1 MRKFT
6 RPNSSRSN
14 SDSKP
19 FNSEGR
25 RQDSQPSSARF
36 ERKPRPD
43 TRGVDAPQ
51 KLKTFAPQS
60 REMPVRAIFK
70 GRVDADSQPHI
81 RRNNHFKDRDSS
93 LQESR
98 GNYYQDRDRDSSQ
111 QESRGNYY
119 QDRDRDSSPQ
129 PTRNNFRDR
138 DSSPQPA
145 RNNFRD
151 RDSSPQPARNNFRDR
166 DSSPQPARNNF
177 RDRDNSPQP
186 ARNNFRDRDS
196 SPQESRGNYYKD
208 KDKDRD
214 SSPQESRG
222 NYYKDKDKD
231 KDRDRDSSPQEF
243 RGNHFRDRDKD
254 RDTRPVDSA
263 SNTVVQPD
271 TDTDMIYGRHA
282 VQAALET
289 NQVLNRI
296 WVVPHLRY
304 DPRFH
309 SLLTEAKANGSI
321 IDEVDDLRLDYITR
335 KANHQGVAA
344 QVSAYEYLD
353 LSELIAKA
361 KSACEDPVIVVAEGL
376 NDPHNLG
383 AIVRTAEAL
392 GAQGMVIPQR
402 RAVGITS
409 AVRKVAAGALE
420 SLPVARV
427 VNLNRALE
435 ELKEAGFWIYG
446 TAAGV
451 GQSVETI
458 KFSGPTV
465 LVVGGEAD
473 GLSLLIQRSC
483 DGLVSIPLRGKTPSL
498 NVSVATGM
506 ALYEIYRQRGP
517 KKFHVHGS

>member
-6 RPNSSRSN
+6 KPNFSRSSRPN

-19 FNSEGR
+19 FKSEGR
-25 RQDSQPSSARF
+25 RQDSPPSFPRF

-43 TRGVDAPQ
+43 SRPGVDAPQ
-51 KLKTFAPQS
+51 KRSTFSPQS
-60 REMPVRAIFK
+60 REMPVRSVFK
-70 GRVDADSQPHI
+70 RRPDSDSQPSI
-81 RRNNHFKDRDSS
+81 RRNNPFKDRDG
-93 LQESR
+93 E
-98 GNYYQDRDRDSSQ
+98 RD
-111 QESRGNYY
+111 GY
-119 QDRDRDSSPQ
+119 
-129 PTRNNFRDR
+129 
-138 DSSPQPA
+138 SSPQPA

-166 DSSPQPARNNF
+166 DSSPQESRGNFYKDRN
-177 RDRDNSPQP
+177 
-186 ARNNFRDRDS
+186 RDS
-196 SPQESRGNYYKD
+196 SPQESRGNFYKD
-208 KDKDRD
+208 R
-214 SSPQESRG
+214 
-222 NYYKDKDKD
+222 D

-271 TDTDMIYGRHA
+271 ADSDMIYGRHA
-282 VQAALET
+282 VQAALEA
-289 NQVLNRI
+289 NQVINRI

-344 QVSAYEYLD
+344 QVSAHEYLD
-353 LSELIAKA
+353 LSQLIAKA
-361 KSACEDPVIVVAEGL
+361 KSACADPVIVVAEGL

-383 AIVRTAEAL
+383 AIIRTAEAL
-392 GAQGMVIPQR
+392 GTQGMVIPQR

-446 TAAGV
+446 TAAGE
-451 GQSVETI
+451 GDSVETI

-483 DGLVSIPLRGKTPSL
+483 DGLVSIPLRGNTPSL

>member
-1 MRKFT
+1 
-6 RPNSSRSN
+6 
-14 SDSKP
+14 
-19 FNSEGR
+19 
-25 RQDSQPSSARF
+25 
-36 ERKPRPD
+36 
-43 TRGVDAPQ
+43 
-51 KLKTFAPQS
+51 
-60 REMPVRAIFK
+60 
-70 GRVDADSQPHI
+70 
-81 RRNNHFKDRDSS
+81 
-93 LQESR
+93 
-98 GNYYQDRDRDSSQ
+98 
-111 QESRGNYY
+111 
-119 QDRDRDSSPQ
+119 SPQ
-129 PTRNNFRDR
+129 
-138 DSSPQPA
+138 Q
-145 RNNFRD
+145 
-151 RDSSPQPARNNFRDR
+151 
-166 DSSPQPARNNF
+166 
-177 RDRDNSPQP
+177 
-186 ARNNFRDRDS
+186 
-196 SPQESRGNYYKD
+196 SRGNYYKD
-208 KDKDRD
+208 RDK
-214 SSPQESRG
+214 
-222 NYYKDKDKD
+222 
-231 KDRDRDSSPQEF
+231 DSSPQEF
-243 RGNHFRDRDKD
+243 RGHHFRDRDKE

-309 SLLTEAKANGSI
+309 SLLTEAKANGTI

-383 AIVRTAEAL
+383 AIIRTAEAL
-392 GAQGMVIPQR
+392 GSQGMVIPQR

-451 GQSVETI
+451 GQSVETV

-483 DGLVSIPLRGKTPSL
+483 DGLVSIPLRGHTPSL

>member
-1 MRKFT
+1 
-6 RPNSSRSN
+6 
-14 SDSKP
+14 
-19 FNSEGR
+19 
-25 RQDSQPSSARF
+25 
-36 ERKPRPD
+36 
-43 TRGVDAPQ
+43 
-51 KLKTFAPQS
+51 
-60 REMPVRAIFK
+60 
-70 GRVDADSQPHI
+70 
-81 RRNNHFKDRDSS
+81 
-93 LQESR
+93 
-98 GNYYQDRDRDSSQ
+98 
-111 QESRGNYY
+111 
-119 QDRDRDSSPQ
+119 
-129 PTRNNFRDR
+129 
-138 DSSPQPA
+138 
-145 RNNFRD
+145 
-151 RDSSPQPARNNFRDR
+151 
-166 DSSPQPARNNF
+166 
-177 RDRDNSPQP
+177 
-186 ARNNFRDRDS
+186 
-196 SPQESRGNYYKD
+196 
-208 KDKDRD
+208 
-214 SSPQESRG
+214 
-222 NYYKDKDKD
+222 
-231 KDRDRDSSPQEF
+231 
-243 RGNHFRDRDKD
+243 
-254 RDTRPVDSA
+254 
-263 SNTVVQPD
+263 VQPD
-271 TDTDMIYGRHA
+271 ADTDDMIYGRHA
-282 VQAALET
+282 VQAALESD
-289 NQVLNRI
+289 QVLNRI

-353 LSELIAKA
+353 LRELIAQAKA
-361 KSACEDPVIVVAEGL
+361 ACADPVIVVAEGL

-420 SLPVARV
+420 SLPVSRV

-451 GQSVETI
+451 GDSVETI

-465 LVVGGEAD
+465 LVVGGESD
-473 GLSLLIQRSC
+473 GLSLLIQRGC

>member
-6 RPNSSRSN
+6 KPNSSRSN

-19 FNSEGR
+19 FRSEGR
-25 RQDSQPSSARF
+25 RQDSQPSSPRF
-36 ERKPRPD
+36 ERKPRPEI
-43 TRGVDAPQ
+43 RGTEAPQ
-51 KLKTFAPQS
+51 KRSTFSPQS
-60 REMPVRAIFK
+60 REMPVRSIYK
-70 GRVDADSQPHI
+70 RNVDSDSQPSI
-81 RRNNHFKDRDSS
+81 RRHFKDRDA
-93 LQESR
+93 
-98 GNYYQDRDRDSSQ
+98 
-111 QESRGNYY
+111 
-119 QDRDRDSSPQ
+119 DSSPQ
-129 PTRNNFRDR
+129 PARNNFRDRDR

-151 RDSSPQPARNNFRDR
+151 RDRDGSPQPARNNFRDR
-166 DSSPQPARNNF
+166 N
-177 RDRDNSPQP
+177 
-186 ARNNFRDRDS
+186 RDS

-208 KDKDRD
+208 KDK
-214 SSPQESRG
+214 
-222 NYYKDKDKD
+222 N
-231 KDRDRDSSPQEF
+231 RDRDSSPPEF

-254 RDTRPVDSA
+254 RDTRPVDTA

-271 TDTDMIYGRHA
+271 ADTDDMIYGRHA

-353 LSELIAKA
+353 LSELIAQAKA
-361 KSACEDPVIVVAEGL
+361 ACEDPVIVVAEGL

-383 AIVRTAEAL
+383 AIIRTAEAL
-392 GAQGMVIPQR
+392 GSQGMVIPQR

-420 SLPVARV
+420 NLPVARV

-435 ELKEAGFWIYG
+435 DLKEAGFWIYG

-451 GQSVETI
+451 GDSVETI

-473 GLSLLIQRSC
+473 GLSLLIQRGC

>member
-6 RPNSSRSN
+6 KPNFSRSSRPN

-19 FNSEGR
+19 FKSEGR
-25 RQDSQPSSARF
+25 RQDSPPSFPRF

-43 TRGVDAPQ
+43 SRPGVDAPQ
-51 KLKTFAPQS
+51 KRSTFSPQS
-60 REMPVRAIFK
+60 REMPVRSVFK
-70 GRVDADSQPHI
+70 RRPDSDSQPSI
-81 RRNNHFKDRDSS
+81 RRNNPFKDRDG
-93 LQESR
+93 E
-98 GNYYQDRDRDSSQ
+98 RD
-111 QESRGNYY
+111 GY
-119 QDRDRDSSPQ
+119 SSPQ
-129 PTRNNFRDR
+129 PARKNFRDR

-166 DSSPQPARNNF
+166 DSSPQESRGNF
-177 RDRDNSPQP
+177 YKDKN
-186 ARNNFRDRDS
+186 RDS

-208 KDKDRD
+208 K
-214 SSPQESRG
+214 
-222 NYYKDKDKD
+222 
-231 KDRDRDSSPQEF
+231 DRDSSPQEF

-271 TDTDMIYGRHA
+271 ADSDMIYGRHA
-282 VQAALET
+282 VQAALEA
-289 NQVLNRI
+289 NQVINRI

-344 QVSAYEYLD
+344 QVSAHEYLD
-353 LSELIAKA
+353 LSQLIAKA
-361 KSACEDPVIVVAEGL
+361 KSACADPVIVVAEGL

-383 AIVRTAEAL
+383 AIIRTAEAL
-392 GAQGMVIPQR
+392 GTQGMVIPQR

-451 GQSVETI
+451 GDSVETI

-483 DGLVSIPLRGKTPSL
+483 DGLVSIPLRGNTPSL

>member
-19 FNSEGR
+19 FKSEGR

-51 KLKTFAPQS
+51 KRSTFAPQS

-70 GRVDADSQPHI
+70 RRVDADSQPHI
-81 RRNNHFKDRDSS
+81 RRNNHFKDR
-93 LQESR
+93 
-98 GNYYQDRDRDSSQ
+98 N
-111 QESRGNYY
+111 
-119 QDRDRDSSPQ
+119 
-129 PTRNNFRDR
+129 
-138 DSSPQPA
+138 
-145 RNNFRD
+145 
-151 RDSSPQPARNNFRDR
+151 
-166 DSSPQPARNNF
+166 
-177 RDRDNSPQP
+177 
-186 ARNNFRDRDS
+186 S
-196 SPQESRGNYYKD
+196 SPQESRGNYYQD
-208 KDKDRD
+208 KDKDR
-214 SSPQESRG
+214 
-222 NYYKDKDKD
+222 
-231 KDRDRDSSPQEF
+231 DRDRDSSPQEF

-383 AIVRTAEAL
+383 AIIRTAEAL
-392 GAQGMVIPQR
+392 GSQGMVIPQR

-473 GLSLLIQRSC
+473 GLSLLIQRGC

>member
-19 FNSEGR
+19 FKSEGR

-51 KLKTFAPQS
+51 KRSTFAPQS

-70 GRVDADSQPHI
+70 RRVDSDSQPSF
-81 RRNNHFKDRDSS
+81 RRNNTFQDRDSS
-93 LQESR
+93 PQESR
-98 GNYYQDRDRDSSQ
+98 GNYYQDRD
-111 QESRGNYY
+111 
-119 QDRDRDSSPQ
+119 SSPQ
-129 PTRNNFRDR
+129 PARNNFRDRDR

-151 RDSSPQPARNNFRDR
+151 RD
-166 DSSPQPARNNF
+166 
-177 RDRDNSPQP
+177 
-186 ARNNFRDRDS
+186 
-196 SPQESRGNYYKD
+196 
-208 KDKDRD
+208 KDRD
-214 SSPQESRG
+214 SSPQDSRG
-222 NYYKDKDKD
+222 NFY
-231 KDRDRDSSPQEF
+231 KDRDRDKNRDGDSSPREF
-243 RGNHFRDRDKD
+243 RGYHFRDRDKD
-254 RDTRPVDSA
+254 RDTRPVDTA

-271 TDTDMIYGRHA
+271 ANTDDMIYGRHA
-282 VQAALET
+282 VQAALES

-353 LSELIAKA
+353 LTELIAKA
-361 KSACEDPVIVVAEGL
+361 KAACEDPVIVVAEGL

-383 AIVRTAEAL
+383 AIIRTAEAL
-392 GAQGMVIPQR
+392 GTQGMVIPQR

-420 SLPVARV
+420 NLPVARV

-451 GQSVETI
+451 GDSVETI

-473 GLSLLIQRSC
+473 GLSLLIQRGC

>member
-19 FNSEGR
+19 FKSEGR

-36 ERKPRPD
+36 ERKPRPE

-51 KLKTFAPQS
+51 KRSTFAPQS

-93 LQESR
+93 P
-98 GNYYQDRDRDSSQ
+98 

-119 QDRDRDSSPQ
+119 QDRDRDSSPG
-129 PTRNNFRDR
+129 
-138 DSSPQPA
+138 PA

-151 RDSSPQPARNNFRDR
+151 RDSSPGPVRNNFRDR
-166 DSSPQPARNNF
+166 DSSPGPVRNNF
-177 RDRDNSPQP
+177 RDRDSSPGP

-214 SSPQESRG
+214 
-222 NYYKDKDKD
+222 
-231 KDRDRDSSPQEF
+231 RDRDSSPQEF
-243 RGNHFRDRDKD
+243 RGNHFRDRDKG

-353 LSELIAKA
+353 LTELIAKA

-465 LVVGGEAD
+465 LVVGGEAE

>member
-19 FNSEGR
+19 FKSEGR
-25 RQDSQPSSARF
+25 RQDSQPSSPRF

-51 KLKTFAPQS
+51 KRSTFAPQS

-70 GRVDADSQPHI
+70 RRVDSDSQPEI

-93 LQESR
+93 PQESR
-98 GNYYQDRDRDSSQ
+98 GNYYQDRD
-111 QESRGNYY
+111 
-119 QDRDRDSSPQ
+119 SSPQ
-129 PTRNNFRDR
+129 PARNNFRDRDR

-151 RDSSPQPARNNFRDR
+151 RDR
-166 DSSPQPARNNF
+166 DSSPQR
-177 RDRDNSPQP
+177 

-208 KDKDRD
+208 RDKD
-214 SSPQESRG
+214 
-222 NYYKDKDKD
+222 N
-231 KDRDRDSSPQEF
+231 SPQEF

-254 RDTRPVDSA
+254 RDTRPVDTA

-271 TDTDMIYGRHA
+271 ADTDDMIYGRHA

-383 AIVRTAEAL
+383 AIIRTAEAL
-392 GAQGMVIPQR
+392 GSQGMVIPQR

-451 GQSVETI
+451 GQSIETV

-473 GLSLLIQRSC
+473 GLSLLIQRGC
-483 DGLVSIPLRGKTPSL
+483 DGLVSIPLRGHTPSL

>member
-19 FNSEGR
+19 FKSEGR

-43 TRGVDAPQ
+43 TRRVDAPQ
-51 KLKTFAPQS
+51 KRSTFAPQS

-70 GRVDADSQPHI
+70 RRVDSDSQPHI
-81 RRNNHFKDRDSS
+81 RRNNHF
-93 LQESR
+93 Q
-98 GNYYQDRDRDSSQ
+98 
-111 QESRGNYY
+111 
-119 QDRDRDSSPQ
+119 
-129 PTRNNFRDR
+129 
-138 DSSPQPA
+138 
-145 RNNFRD
+145 
-151 RDSSPQPARNNFRDR
+151 
-166 DSSPQPARNNF
+166 
-177 RDRDNSPQP
+177 
-186 ARNNFRDRDS
+186 DRDS
-196 SPQESRGNYYKD
+196 SPQESRGNYY
-208 KDKDRD
+208 
-214 SSPQESRG
+214 
-222 NYYKDKDKD
+222 KDKD

-271 TDTDMIYGRHA
+271 ADTDMIYGRHA

-353 LSELIAKA
+353 LTELIAKA

-383 AIVRTAEAL
+383 AIIRTAEAL
-392 GAQGMVIPQR
+392 GSQGMVIPQR

-473 GLSLLIQRSC
+473 GLSLLIQRGC

>member
-19 FNSEGR
+19 FKSEGR
-25 RQDSQPSSARF
+25 RQDSEPSSARF

-51 KLKTFAPQS
+51 KRSTFAPQS

-70 GRVDADSQPHI
+70 RRADSDSQPSL
-81 RRNNHFKDRDSS
+81 RRNNTFQDRDSS
-93 LQESR
+93 PQESR
-98 GNYYQDRDRDSSQ
+98 GNYYQDRD
-111 QESRGNYY
+111 
-119 QDRDRDSSPQ
+119 SSPQ
-129 PTRNNFRDR
+129 PARNNFRDRDR

-151 RDSSPQPARNNFRDR
+151 RD
-166 DSSPQPARNNF
+166 
-177 RDRDNSPQP
+177 
-186 ARNNFRDRDS
+186 RDS

-208 KDKDRD
+208 R
-214 SSPQESRG
+214 
-222 NYYKDKDKD
+222 DKDK
-231 KDRDRDSSPQEF
+231 SPQEF

-271 TDTDMIYGRHA
+271 ADTDDMIYGRHA

-344 QVSAYEYLD
+344 QVSAHEYLD

-383 AIVRTAEAL
+383 AIIRTAEAL
-392 GAQGMVIPQR
+392 GSQGMVIPQR
-402 RAVGITS
+402 RAVGVTS

-451 GQSVETI
+451 GQSLETV

-473 GLSLLIQRSC
+473 GLSLLIQRGC
-483 DGLVSIPLRGKTPSL
+483 DGLVSIPLRGNTPSL

>member
-19 FNSEGR
+19 FKSEGR
-25 RQDSQPSSARF
+25 RQDSQPSSPRF

-51 KLKTFAPQS
+51 KRSTFAPPS

-70 GRVDADSQPHI
+70 RRVDSDSQPSI
-81 RRNNHFKDRDSS
+81 RRNNPYKDRD
-93 LQESR
+93 
-98 GNYYQDRDRDSSQ
+98 GY
-111 QESRGNYY
+111 
-119 QDRDRDSSPQ
+119 SSPQ
-129 PTRNNFRDR
+129 PARNNFRDRDR

-151 RDSSPQPARNNFRDR
+151 K
-166 DSSPQPARNNF
+166 
-177 RDRDNSPQP
+177 DNSPQP

-208 KDKDRD
+208 KDRN

-222 NYYKDKDKD
+222 NYYKDKDRD
-231 KDRDRDSSPQEF
+231 KDSSPPEF

-271 TDTDMIYGRHA
+271 ADTDDMIYGRHA

-353 LSELIAKA
+353 LTELIAKA

-383 AIVRTAEAL
+383 AIIRTAEAL
-392 GAQGMVIPQR
+392 GTQGMVIPQR

-446 TAAGV
+446 AAAGV
-451 GQSVETI
+451 GDSLETI

-465 LVVGGEAD
+465 LVVGGESD
-473 GLSLLIQRSC
+473 GLSLLIQRGC
-483 DGLVSIPLRGKTPSL
+483 DGLVSIPLRGNTPSL

>member
-19 FNSEGR
+19 FKSEGR
-25 RQDSQPSSARF
+25 RQDSQPSSPRF

-51 KLKTFAPQS
+51 KRSTFAPQS

-70 GRVDADSQPHI
+70 RRVDADGQPEI

-98 GNYYQDRDRDSSQ
+98 GNYYQDRDRDSSPQ
-111 QESRGNYY
+111 PTRNNFR
-119 QDRDRDSSPQ
+119 DRDRDSSPQ

-138 DSSPQPA
+138 DRDSSPQPT

-151 RDSSPQPARNNFRDR
+151 RD
-166 DSSPQPARNNF
+166 
-177 RDRDNSPQP
+177 
-186 ARNNFRDRDS
+186 RDRDS

-208 KDKDRD
+208 R
-214 SSPQESRG
+214 
-222 NYYKDKDKD
+222 DKDKD
-231 KDRDRDSSPQEF
+231 NSPQEF
-243 RGNHFRDRDKD
+243 RGNHFRDREKD
-254 RDTRPVDSA
+254 RDTRPVDSF

-271 TDTDMIYGRHA
+271 ADTDDMIYGRHA

-309 SLLTEAKANGSI
+309 SLLSEAKANGSI

-383 AIVRTAEAL
+383 AIIRTAEAL
-392 GAQGMVIPQR
+392 GSQGMVIPQR

-451 GQSVETI
+451 GQSIETV

-473 GLSLLIQRSC
+473 GLSLLIQRGC
-483 DGLVSIPLRGKTPSL
+483 DGLVSIPLRGHTPSL

-517 KKFHVHGS
+517 KKFHVH

>member
-1 MRKFT
+1 MRKFS

-19 FNSEGR
+19 FKSEGR

-51 KLKTFAPQS
+51 KRSTFAPQS

-70 GRVDADSQPHI
+70 RRVDADGQPEI
-81 RRNNHFKDRDSS
+81 RRNNPFQDRDSS
-93 LQESR
+93 PQESR
-98 GNYYQDRDRDSSQ
+98 GNYYQDRD
-111 QESRGNYY
+111 
-119 QDRDRDSSPQ
+119 
-129 PTRNNFRDR
+129 RDR

-151 RDSSPQPARNNFRDR
+151 RDR

-177 RDRDNSPQP
+177 RDRD
-186 ARNNFRDRDS
+186 RDS
-196 SPQESRGNYYKD
+196 RPQESRGNYYKD
-208 KDKDRD
+208 RDKD
-214 SSPQESRG
+214 
-222 NYYKDKDKD
+222 N
-231 KDRDRDSSPQEF
+231 SPQEF

-271 TDTDMIYGRHA
+271 ADTDDMIYGRHA

-383 AIVRTAEAL
+383 AIIRTAEAL
-392 GAQGMVIPQR
+392 GSQGMVIPQR

-451 GQSVETI
+451 GQSIETV

-473 GLSLLIQRSC
+473 GLSLLIQRGC
-483 DGLVSIPLRGKTPSL
+483 DGLVSIPLRGHTPSL

>member
-6 RPNSSRSN
+6 KPNFSRSN

-19 FNSEGR
+19 FKSEGR
-25 RQDSQPSSARF
+25 RQDSQPSSPRF

-51 KLKTFAPQS
+51 KRSTFAPQS

-70 GRVDADSQPHI
+70 RRVDSDSQPEI

-93 LQESR
+93 P
-98 GNYYQDRDRDSSQ
+98 

-129 PTRNNFRDR
+129 PARNNFRDRDR

-151 RDSSPQPARNNFRDR
+151 RDRDSSPQPVRNNFRDRDR

-177 RDRDNSPQP
+177 RDRN
-186 ARNNFRDRDS
+186 RDS

-208 KDKDRD
+208 RDKD
-214 SSPQESRG
+214 
-222 NYYKDKDKD
+222 N
-231 KDRDRDSSPQEF
+231 SPQEF

-254 RDTRPVDSA
+254 RDTRPVDTA

-271 TDTDMIYGRHA
+271 ADTDDMIYGRHA

-383 AIVRTAEAL
+383 AIIRTAEAL
-392 GAQGMVIPQR
+392 GSQGMVIPQR

-451 GQSVETI
+451 GQSIETV

-473 GLSLLIQRSC
+473 GLSLLIQRGC
-483 DGLVSIPLRGKTPSL
+483 DGLVSIPLRGHTPSL

>member
-6 RPNSSRSN
+6 RPNS
-14 SDSKP
+14 DSKP
-19 FNSEGR
+19 FKSEGR
-25 RQDSQPSSARF
+25 RQDSQPSSPRF

-51 KLKTFAPQS
+51 KRSTFAPQS

-70 GRVDADSQPHI
+70 RRVDADGQPEI

-93 LQESR
+93 P
-98 GNYYQDRDRDSSQ
+98 

-129 PTRNNFRDR
+129 PARNNFRDRDR

-151 RDSSPQPARNNFRDR
+151 RDRDR

-177 RDRDNSPQP
+177 RDRN
-186 ARNNFRDRDS
+186 RDS

-208 KDKDRD
+208 RDKD
-214 SSPQESRG
+214 
-222 NYYKDKDKD
+222 N
-231 KDRDRDSSPQEF
+231 SPQEF

-254 RDTRPVDSA
+254 RDTRPVDTA

-271 TDTDMIYGRHA
+271 ADTDDMIYGRHA

-383 AIVRTAEAL
+383 AIIRTAEAL
-392 GAQGMVIPQR
+392 GSQGMVIPQR

-451 GQSVETI
+451 GQSIETV

-473 GLSLLIQRSC
+473 GLSLLIQRGC
-483 DGLVSIPLRGKTPSL
+483 DGLVSIPLRGHTPSL

-517 KKFHVHGS
+517 QKFHVHGS

>member
-6 RPNSSRSN
+6 KPNFSRSN

-19 FNSEGR
+19 FKSEGR
-25 RQDSQPSSARF
+25 RQDSQPSSPRF

-51 KLKTFAPQS
+51 KRSTFAPQS

-70 GRVDADSQPHI
+70 RRVDSDSQPEI

-93 LQESR
+93 P
-98 GNYYQDRDRDSSQ
+98 

-129 PTRNNFRDR
+129 PARNNFRDRDR

-151 RDSSPQPARNNFRDR
+151 RDRDR

-177 RDRDNSPQP
+177 RDRN
-186 ARNNFRDRDS
+186 RDS

-208 KDKDRD
+208 RDKD
-214 SSPQESRG
+214 
-222 NYYKDKDKD
+222 N
-231 KDRDRDSSPQEF
+231 SPQEF

-254 RDTRPVDSA
+254 RDTRPVDTA

-271 TDTDMIYGRHA
+271 ADTDDMIYGRHA

-383 AIVRTAEAL
+383 AIIRTAEAL
-392 GAQGMVIPQR
+392 GSQGMVIPQR

-451 GQSVETI
+451 GQSIETV

-473 GLSLLIQRSC
+473 GLSLLIQRGC
-483 DGLVSIPLRGKTPSL
+483 DGLVSIPLRGHTPSL

>member
-1 MRKFT
+1 M
-6 RPNSSRSN
+6 
-14 SDSKP
+14 
-19 FNSEGR
+19 
-25 RQDSQPSSARF
+25 QP
-36 ERKPRPD
+36 
-43 TRGVDAPQ
+43 
-51 KLKTFAPQS
+51 
-60 REMPVRAIFK
+60 
-70 GRVDADSQPHI
+70 DAD
-81 RRNNHFKDRDSS
+81 
-93 LQESR
+93 
-98 GNYYQDRDRDSSQ
+98 
-111 QESRGNYY
+111 
-119 QDRDRDSSPQ
+119 
-129 PTRNNFRDR
+129 
-138 DSSPQPA
+138 
-145 RNNFRD
+145 
-151 RDSSPQPARNNFRDR
+151 
-166 DSSPQPARNNF
+166 
-177 RDRDNSPQP
+177 
-186 ARNNFRDRDS
+186 
-196 SPQESRGNYYKD
+196 
-208 KDKDRD
+208 
-214 SSPQESRG
+214 
-222 NYYKDKDKD
+222 
-231 KDRDRDSSPQEF
+231 
-243 RGNHFRDRDKD
+243 
-254 RDTRPVDSA
+254 
-263 SNTVVQPD
+263 
-271 TDTDMIYGRHA
+271 TDDMIYGRHA

-344 QVSAYEYLD
+344 QVSAHEYLD
-353 LSELIAKA
+353 LSQLIAKA
-361 KSACEDPVIVVAEGL
+361 KSACADPVIVVAEGL

-383 AIVRTAEAL
+383 AIIRTAEAL
-392 GAQGMVIPQR
+392 GTQGMVIPQR

-451 GQSVETI
+451 GDSVETV

-483 DGLVSIPLRGKTPSL
+483 DGLVSIPLRGNTPSL

>member
-6 RPNSSRSN
+6 KPNFSRSN

-19 FNSEGR
+19 FKSEGR
-25 RQDSQPSSARF
+25 RQDSQPSSPRF

-51 KLKTFAPQS
+51 KRSTFAPQS

-70 GRVDADSQPHI
+70 RRVDADSQPEI

-93 LQESR
+93 P
-98 GNYYQDRDRDSSQ
+98 

-129 PTRNNFRDR
+129 PARNNFRDRDR

-151 RDSSPQPARNNFRDR
+151 RDR

-177 RDRDNSPQP
+177 RDRN
-186 ARNNFRDRDS
+186 RDS

-208 KDKDRD
+208 RDKD
-214 SSPQESRG
+214 
-222 NYYKDKDKD
+222 N
-231 KDRDRDSSPQEF
+231 SPQEF

-254 RDTRPVDSA
+254 RDTRPVDTA

-271 TDTDMIYGRHA
+271 ADTDDMIYGRHA

-383 AIVRTAEAL
+383 AIIRTAEAL
-392 GAQGMVIPQR
+392 GSQGMVIPQR

-451 GQSVETI
+451 GQSIETV

-473 GLSLLIQRSC
+473 GLSLLIQRGC
-483 DGLVSIPLRGKTPSL
+483 DGLVSIPLRGQTPSL

>member
-6 RPNSSRSN
+6 KPNFSRSN

-19 FNSEGR
+19 FKSEGR
-25 RQDSQPSSARF
+25 RQDSQPSSPRF

-51 KLKTFAPQS
+51 KRSTFAPQS

-70 GRVDADSQPHI
+70 RRVDSDSQPEI

-93 LQESR
+93 P
-98 GNYYQDRDRDSSQ
+98 

-129 PTRNNFRDR
+129 PARNNFRDRDRDR

-151 RDSSPQPARNNFRDR
+151 RDRDSSPQPTRNNFRDRDR

-177 RDRDNSPQP
+177 RDRN
-186 ARNNFRDRDS
+186 RDS

-208 KDKDRD
+208 RDKD
-214 SSPQESRG
+214 
-222 NYYKDKDKD
+222 N
-231 KDRDRDSSPQEF
+231 SPQEF

-254 RDTRPVDSA
+254 RDTRPVDTA

-271 TDTDMIYGRHA
+271 ADTDDMIYGRHA

-383 AIVRTAEAL
+383 AIIRTAEAL
-392 GAQGMVIPQR
+392 GSQGMVIPQR

-451 GQSVETI
+451 GQSIETV

-473 GLSLLIQRSC
+473 GLSLLIQRGC
-483 DGLVSIPLRGKTPSL
+483 DGLVSIPLRGHTPSL

>member
-19 FNSEGR
+19 FQSEGR
-25 RQDSQPSSARF
+25 RQDSQPSSPRF

-43 TRGVDAPQ
+43 TRGVEAPQ
-51 KLKTFAPQS
+51 KRSTFAPQS

-70 GRVDADSQPHI
+70 RRVDADGQPEI

-93 LQESR
+93 P
-98 GNYYQDRDRDSSQ
+98 

-129 PTRNNFRDR
+129 PARNNFRDRDR

-151 RDSSPQPARNNFRDR
+151 RDR

-177 RDRDNSPQP
+177 RDRN
-186 ARNNFRDRDS
+186 RDS

-208 KDKDRD
+208 
-214 SSPQESRG
+214 
-222 NYYKDKDKD
+222 
-231 KDRDRDSSPQEF
+231 RDRDKDNSPQEF

-254 RDTRPVDSA
+254 RDTRPVDTA

-271 TDTDMIYGRHA
+271 ADTDDMIYGRHA

-451 GQSVETI
+451 GQSLETVN
-458 KFSGPTV
+458 FSGPTV

-473 GLSLLIQRSC
+473 GLSLLIQRGC
-483 DGLVSIPLRGKTPSL
+483 DGLVSIPLRGHTPSL

-517 KKFHVHGS
+517 KKFHVHRS

>member
-51 KLKTFAPQS
+51 KRSTFAPQS

-93 LQESR
+93 
-98 GNYYQDRDRDSSQ
+98 
-111 QESRGNYY
+111 
-119 QDRDRDSSPQ
+119 
-129 PTRNNFRDR
+129 
-138 DSSPQPA
+138 
-145 RNNFRD
+145 
-151 RDSSPQPARNNFRDR
+151 
-166 DSSPQPARNNF
+166 
-177 RDRDNSPQP
+177 
-186 ARNNFRDRDS
+186 
-196 SPQESRGNYYKD
+196 
-208 KDKDRD
+208 
-214 SSPQESRG
+214 PQESRG

-231 KDRDRDSSPQEF
+231 KDRDSSPQEF

>member
-1 MRKFT
+1 MPVVRSIYKR
-6 RPNSSRSN
+6 RP
-14 SDSKP
+14 DS
-19 FNSEGR
+19 
-25 RQDSQPSSARF
+25 DSQPS
-36 ERKPRPD
+36 
-43 TRGVDAPQ
+43 
-51 KLKTFAPQS
+51 
-60 REMPVRAIFK
+60 
-70 GRVDADSQPHI
+70 I
-81 RRNNHFKDRDSS
+81 RRNNPFKDRD
-93 LQESR
+93 
-98 GNYYQDRDRDSSQ
+98 GDRD
-111 QESRGNYY
+111 GY
-119 QDRDRDSSPQ
+119 
-129 PTRNNFRDR
+129 
-138 DSSPQPA
+138 SSPQPA

-151 RDSSPQPARNNFRDR
+151 RDGSPQESRG
-166 DSSPQPARNNF
+166 
-177 RDRDNSPQP
+177 
-186 ARNNFRDRDS
+186 NFRDRDS
-196 SPQESRGNYYKD
+196 SPQESRGNFRDRDSSPQESRGNFYKD
-208 KDKDRD
+208 KDRN

-222 NYYKDKDKD
+222 NYYKDRDK
-231 KDRDRDSSPQEF
+231 DRDSSPQEF

-263 SNTVVQPD
+263 SNSVVQPD
-271 TDTDMIYGRHA
+271 TDSDMIYGRHA
-282 VQAALET
+282 VQAALEA
-289 NQVLNRI
+289 NQVINRI

-344 QVSAYEYLD
+344 QVSAHEYLD
-353 LSELIAKA
+353 LSQLIAKA
-361 KSACEDPVIVVAEGL
+361 KSACADPVIVVAEGL

-383 AIVRTAEAL
+383 AIIRTAEAL
-392 GAQGMVIPQR
+392 GTQGMVIPQR

-451 GQSVETI
+451 GESVETV

-483 DGLVSIPLRGKTPSL
+483 DGLVSIPLRGNTPSL

>member
-1 MRKFT
+1 MNASPVPTLAQQTPLKSDRPF
-6 RPNSSRSN
+6 RPNPEKCPCEQFSN
-14 SDSKP
+14 GESIPTANRPPAEIISPTETETETDTAARGQP
-19 FNSEGR
+19 ATISETETAAR
-25 RQDSQPSSARF
+25 SQPATISETETA
-36 ERKPRPD
+36 
-43 TRGVDAPQ
+43 AH
-51 KLKTFAPQS
+51 
-60 REMPVRAIFK
+60 
-70 GRVDADSQPHI
+70 SQPATISETETAAH
-81 RRNNHFKDRDSS
+81 S
-93 LQESR
+93 
-98 GNYYQDRDRDSSQ
+98 
-111 QESRGNYY
+111 
-119 QDRDRDSSPQ
+119 
-129 PTRNNFRDR
+129 
-138 DSSPQPA
+138 QPA
-145 RNNFRD
+145 TN
-151 RDSSPQPARNNFRDR
+151 
-166 DSSPQPARNNF
+166 
-177 RDRDNSPQP
+177 
-186 ARNNFRDRDS
+186 RDS

-208 KDKDRD
+208 RDK
-214 SSPQESRG
+214 
-222 NYYKDKDKD
+222 N
-231 KDRDRDSSPQEF
+231 RDRDSSPPEF

-254 RDTRPVDSA
+254 RDTRPVDTN

-271 TDTDMIYGRHA
+271 ADTDDMIYGRHA
-282 VQAALET
+282 VQAALES

-353 LSELIAKA
+353 LSELIAQAKA
-361 KSACEDPVIVVAEGL
+361 ACADPVIVVAEGL

-383 AIVRTAEAL
+383 AIIRTAEAL

-409 AVRKVAAGALE
+409 AVRKVSAGALE

-451 GQSVETI
+451 GDSLETI
-458 KFSGPTV
+458 NFSGPTV

-473 GLSLLIQRSC
+473 GLSLLIQRGC

-517 KKFHVHGS
+517 KKFHVHG

>member
-6 RPNSSRSN
+6 KPNFSRSN

-19 FNSEGR
+19 FKSEGR
-25 RQDSQPSSARF
+25 RQDSQPSSPRF

-51 KLKTFAPQS
+51 KRSTFAPQS

-70 GRVDADSQPHI
+70 RRVDSDSQPEI

-93 LQESR
+93 PQESR
-98 GNYYQDRDRDSSQ
+98 GNYYQD
-111 QESRGNYY
+111 
-119 QDRDRDSSPQ
+119 
-129 PTRNNFRDR
+129 RDR

-166 DSSPQPARNNF
+166 DRDRDSSPQPARNNF
-177 RDRDNSPQP
+177 RDRDRDSSPQP
-186 ARNNFRDRDS
+186 ARNNFRDRNRDS

-208 KDKDRD
+208 RDKD
-214 SSPQESRG
+214 
-222 NYYKDKDKD
+222 N
-231 KDRDRDSSPQEF
+231 SPQEF

-254 RDTRPVDSA
+254 RDTRPVDTA

-271 TDTDMIYGRHA
+271 ADTDDMIYGRHA

-383 AIVRTAEAL
+383 AIIRTAEAL
-392 GAQGMVIPQR
+392 GSQGMVIPQR

-451 GQSVETI
+451 GQSIETV

-473 GLSLLIQRSC
+473 GLSLLIQRGC
-483 DGLVSIPLRGKTPSL
+483 DGLVSIPLRGHTPSL

>member
-19 FNSEGR
+19 FKSEGR

-36 ERKPRPD
+36 ERKPRPE

-51 KLKTFAPQS
+51 KRETFAPQS

-70 GRVDADSQPHI
+70 RRVDSDSQPHI

-93 LQESR
+93 P
-98 GNYYQDRDRDSSQ
+98 

-129 PTRNNFRDR
+129 ESRGNNFRDR
-138 DSSPQPA
+138 DSSPQPV

-151 RDSSPQPARNNFRDR
+151 RDS
-166 DSSPQPARNNF
+166 
-177 RDRDNSPQP
+177 SPQP

-214 SSPQESRG
+214 RDRDRDRDSSPQESRG
-222 NYYKDKDKD
+222 NYYKDKDR
-231 KDRDRDSSPQEF
+231 DRDRDSSPQEF

-263 SNTVVQPD
+263 SNTIVQPD

-383 AIVRTAEAL
+383 AIIRTAEAL
-392 GAQGMVIPQR
+392 GSQGMVIPQR

-465 LVVGGEAD
+465 LVVGGEAE
-473 GLSLLIQRSC
+473 GLSLLIQRGC

>member
-19 FNSEGR
+19 FKSEGR
-25 RQDSQPSSARF
+25 RQDSQPSSPRF

-51 KLKTFAPQS
+51 KRSTFAPQS

-70 GRVDADSQPHI
+70 RRVDADSQPEI

-93 LQESR
+93 PQESR
-98 GNYYQDRDRDSSQ
+98 GNYYQDRDSSPQ
-111 QESRGNYY
+111 PARNSFR
-119 QDRDRDSSPQ
+119 DRDRDSSPQ
-129 PTRNNFRDR
+129 PARNSFRDRDRDR

-151 RDSSPQPARNNFRDR
+151 RDR
-166 DSSPQPARNNF
+166 DSSPQR
-177 RDRDNSPQP
+177 

-208 KDKDRD
+208 RDKD
-214 SSPQESRG
+214 
-222 NYYKDKDKD
+222 N
-231 KDRDRDSSPQEF
+231 SPQEF

-254 RDTRPVDSA
+254 RDTRPVDTA

-271 TDTDMIYGRHA
+271 ADTDDMIYGRHA

-383 AIVRTAEAL
+383 AIIRTAEAL
-392 GAQGMVIPQR
+392 GSQGMVIPQR

-451 GQSVETI
+451 GQSIETV

-473 GLSLLIQRSC
+473 GLSLLIQRGC
-483 DGLVSIPLRGKTPSL
+483 DGLVSIPLRGHTPSL

-517 KKFHVHGS
+517 KKFNVHG

>member
-6 RPNSSRSN
+6 KPNSSRPN

-19 FNSEGR
+19 FRSEGR
-25 RQDSQPSSARF
+25 RQDSQPSSPRF

-43 TRGVDAPQ
+43 SSGDAPQ
-51 KLKTFAPQS
+51 RRSSFSPQS
-60 REMPVRAIFK
+60 REMPVRAIYK
-70 GRVDADSQPHI
+70 RNVEGDSQPSA
-81 RRNNHFKDRDSS
+81 RRHFKDRA
-93 LQESR
+93 Q
-98 GNYYQDRDRDSSQ
+98 
-111 QESRGNYY
+111 
-119 QDRDRDSSPQ
+119 
-129 PTRNNFRDR
+129 

-151 RDSSPQPARNNFRDR
+151 RDRAQ

-177 RDRDNSPQP
+177 RDRDRNADSSPQPVRHNFRDRNADSSPQP
-186 ARNNFRDRDS
+186 ARNNFRDRNADSSPQPARNNFRDRNS
-196 SPQESRGNYYKD
+196 SPQESRGNFY
-208 KDKDRD
+208 KDRD
-214 SSPQESRG
+214 KSSSP
-222 NYYKDKDKD
+222 
-231 KDRDRDSSPQEF
+231 PEF

-254 RDTRPVDSA
+254 RDTRPVDTA

-271 TDTDMIYGRHA
+271 TDTDDMIYGRHA
-282 VQAALET
+282 VQAALESD
-289 NQVLNRI
+289 QVLNRI

-353 LSELIAKA
+353 LSELIAQAKA
-361 KSACEDPVIVVAEGL
+361 ACEDPVIVVAEGL

-383 AIVRTAEAL
+383 AIIRTAEAL

-420 SLPVARV
+420 NLPVARV

-451 GQSVETI
+451 GDSVETI

-473 GLSLLIQRSC
+473 GLSLLIQRGC

>member
-19 FNSEGR
+19 FKSEGR
-25 RQDSQPSSARF
+25 RHDSQPPSARF
-36 ERKPRPD
+36 ERKPRPH
-43 TRGVDAPQ
+43 TRGVEAPQ
-51 KLKTFAPQS
+51 KRSTFAPQS
-60 REMPVRAIFK
+60 QEMPVRAIFK

-93 LQESR
+93 PQESR
-98 GNYYQDRDRDSSQ
+98 GNYYQD
-111 QESRGNYY
+111 
-119 QDRDRDSSPQ
+119 
-129 PTRNNFRDR
+129 
-138 DSSPQPA
+138 
-145 RNNFRD
+145 
-151 RDSSPQPARNNFRDR
+151 
-166 DSSPQPARNNF
+166 
-177 RDRDNSPQP
+177 
-186 ARNNFRDRDS
+186 RDRDS

-208 KDKDRD
+208 KD

-222 NYYKDKDKD
+222 NYYKDKDR
-231 KDRDRDSSPQEF
+231 DRDRDSSLQEF

-254 RDTRPVDSA
+254 RDTRPVDSS
-263 SNTVVQPD
+263 SNIVVQPD

-353 LSELIAKA
+353 LTELIAKA

-458 KFSGPTV
+458 NFSGPTV

-517 KKFHVHGS
+517 KKFHVHRS

>member
-19 FNSEGR
+19 FKSEGR

-36 ERKPRPD
+36 ERKPRPE

-51 KLKTFAPQS
+51 KRSTFAPQS

-93 LQESR
+93 P
-98 GNYYQDRDRDSSQ
+98 

-119 QDRDRDSSPQ
+119 QDRDRDSSPG
-129 PTRNNFRDR
+129 
-138 DSSPQPA
+138 PA
-145 RNNFRD
+145 RNNF
-151 RDSSPQPARNNFRDR
+151 
-166 DSSPQPARNNF
+166 
-177 RDRDNSPQP
+177 
-186 ARNNFRDRDS
+186 
-196 SPQESRGNYYKD
+196 
-208 KDKDRD
+208 
-214 SSPQESRG
+214 
-222 NYYKDKDKD
+222 
-231 KDRDRDSSPQEF
+231 RDRDSSPQEF
-243 RGNHFRDRDKD
+243 RGNHFRDRDKG

-353 LSELIAKA
+353 LTELIAKA

-465 LVVGGEAD
+465 LVVGGEAE

>member
-19 FNSEGR
+19 WSSEGR

-43 TRGVDAPQ
+43 TRPTDAPQ
-51 KLKTFAPQS
+51 KRSTFSPQS

-70 GRVDADSQPHI
+70 RRVDSDSQPPTG
-81 RRNNHFKDRDSS
+81 RNNFP
-93 LQESR
+93 
-98 GNYYQDRDRDSSQ
+98 DRDRD
-111 QESRGNYY
+111 G
-119 QDRDRDSSPQ
+119 DGA
-129 PTRNNFRDR
+129 RNNFRDR
-138 DSSPQPA
+138 DGSPQPA

-151 RDSSPQPARNNFRDR
+151 RN
-166 DSSPQPARNNF
+166 
-177 RDRDNSPQP
+177 
-186 ARNNFRDRDS
+186 RDS

-208 KDKDRD
+208 RDK
-214 SSPQESRG
+214 
-222 NYYKDKDKD
+222 N
-231 KDRDRDSSPQEF
+231 RDRDSSPPEF

-254 RDTRPVDSA
+254 RDTRPVDTN

-271 TDTDMIYGRHA
+271 ADTDDMIYGRHA
-282 VQAALET
+282 VQAALES

-353 LSELIAKA
+353 LSELIAQAKA
-361 KSACEDPVIVVAEGL
+361 ACADPVIVVAEGL

-383 AIVRTAEAL
+383 AIIRTAEAL

-409 AVRKVAAGALE
+409 AVRKVSAGALE

-451 GQSVETI
+451 GDSLETI
-458 KFSGPTV
+458 NFSGPTV

-473 GLSLLIQRSC
+473 GLSLLIQRGC

-517 KKFHVHGS
+517 KKFHVHG

>member
-19 FNSEGR
+19 FKSEGR

-51 KLKTFAPQS
+51 KRSTFAPQS

-70 GRVDADSQPHI
+70 RRVDADSQPHI

-93 LQESR
+93 PQESR
-98 GNYYQDRDRDSSQ
+98 GNYYQ
-111 QESRGNYY
+111 
-119 QDRDRDSSPQ
+119 
-129 PTRNNFRDR
+129 
-138 DSSPQPA
+138 
-145 RNNFRD
+145 
-151 RDSSPQPARNNFRDR
+151 
-166 DSSPQPARNNF
+166 
-177 RDRDNSPQP
+177 
-186 ARNNFRDRDS
+186 
-196 SPQESRGNYYKD
+196 
-208 KDKDRD
+208 
-214 SSPQESRG
+214 
-222 NYYKDKDKD
+222 
-231 KDRDRDSSPQEF
+231 DRDRDSSPQEF

-392 GAQGMVIPQR
+392 GCQGMVIPQR

-473 GLSLLIQRSC
+473 GLSLLIQRGC